1 MAEEPLERRKRGENI
16 HLSDTSAISMPVRN
30 LISIVAAVGIG
41 VWSYFGIVERL
52 NRLETFEKLVQKDLQ
67 SGLGELRTDIEKNN
81 EFRIKWPRGDMG
93 QPPADGEQFM
103 LIEHLGS
110 QVEKIQQ
117 RLEQG
122 MSNGVNIK
130 RLQEDVQALR
140 VDVEKLK
147 DKQRGLMNGYIKPPL
162 Q

>member
-1 MAEEPLERRKRGENI
+1 MTKAVSMNDG
-16 HLSDTSAISMPVRN
+16 TAIAMPIRN
-30 LISIVAAVGIG
+30 LISIILAVSIG

-52 NRLETFEKLVQKDLQ
+52 NRLETFEQLVKKDLDQ
-67 SGLGELRTDIEKNN
+67 GLLGLKIDIEKNN
-81 EFRIKWPRGDMG
+81 EFRIKWPRGELG

-103 LIEHLGS
+103 LIEHLGK
-110 QVEKIQQ
+110 QVEKIQA
-117 RLEQG
+117 RLEEG

-130 RLQEDVQALR
+130 RLQEDVHALR

-147 DKQRGLMNGYIKPPL
+147 DTQRGLMTGSSGP

>member
-1 MAEEPLERRKRGENI
+1 MVDKPALSV
-16 HLSDTSAISMPVRN
+16 SDTTAISMPVRN
-30 LISIVAAVGIG
+30 LLSIVVAVCIG

-52 NRLETFEKLVQKDLQ
+52 NRLETFEKL
-67 SGLGELRTDIEKNN
+67 
-81 EFRIKWPRGDMG
+81 G

-103 LIEHLGS
+103 LIEHLGN
-110 QVEKIQQ
+110 QVEKIQT

-140 VDVEKLK
+140 QDVEKLK
-147 DKQRGLMNGYIKPPL
+147 DKQRGLTNGTYK
-162 Q
+162 